1 MSKKNWSVK
10 SKINVKASTVHI
22 AVLGLLTAL
31 ATALALFTIRPNES
45 IKISL
50 TFIPVAIAAYI
61 YGPVGGG
68 TVAGLADIIGCIV
81 KPSGMIYP
89 PITLTEILIGVIFG
103 LLLHKNRRFPRIAL
117 AAGIT
122 QLIISAFVT
131 PLWLHLLYGMDYVL
145 LLWTRIPQ
153 LAIMVSAELIV
164 IPLILKTLEKINIEK
179 LLPGILQKSAVPSK
193 NASPKKEQ

>member
-1 MSKKNWSVK
+1 
-10 SKINVKASTVHI
+10 
-22 AVLGLLTAL
+22 
-31 ATALALFTIRPNES
+31 
-45 IKISL
+45 
-50 TFIPVAIAAYI
+50 
-61 YGPVGGG
+61 
-68 TVAGLADIIGCIV
+68 
-81 KPSGMIYP
+81 MIYP

-193 NASPKKEQ
+193 NTSPKKEP